1 MRRRCISAT
10 ITFSNYLGREKLY
23 SRVRPQ
29 RFVISALIV
38 VSSVSIQLLV
48 GTLESHGAAV
58 AQQPVQGSV
67 SSSEV
72 SRLLKEMTSSDDQV
86 RWQSLLQLQAVTPVS
101 STAVAVPSVI
111 NALLNDSSPAVRGQA
126 AEALSHLPYT
136 DASIKALFSVLNDPQ
151 EDVRWRAANSIPAKK
166 RFLPYIVRALKNQDW
181 EVVTRMLAKIE
192 TLGAEAV
199 SAVPALT
206 QELSDTN
213 PVVRSGAAR
222 ALLKIGAAAYAAGP
236 ALMTSLRKEQ
246 DPVARSCEV
255 RALVRTG
262 GATASDIP
270 DLIRLL
276 KDDRDP
282 STRYNAAK
290 IIGNL
295 GSVAQPALTD
305 LVITMNSDPNSLVRC
320 YCAEALGNIG
330 PAAQPAI
337 ADLIRFLED
346 RLKDNYRHQAA
357 VALGKIAP
365 ANDAKVTKVLLSAL
379 MDKSADVK
387 AYAARGLALLHAQDP
402 RVVPALQSL
411 ASDSDAKI
419 KRAASESLKQLA
431 LEAEVKSADE
441 QRSVDL
447 AALSSHDVLVRFS
460 VLRRLKAMLATRP
473 NEAPAYVAVDVAPDL
488 ILRLTKILSDSDQSN
503 RALAAE
509 SLGLMG
515 AKASA
520 AIPTLLVHLSS
531 SDHVSARCAARALAT
546 VGSGDSRV
554 IAELTRLLSAGGVG
568 ADAFADALAA
578 MGKPGVHGLVVGV
591 ESASPMSA
599 YYAAQALGTMGA
611 VAKDAVPALIA
622 VVEDTKSPVET
633 RSQAADALGKIDPNN
648 PEVAEQL
655 KKLEGEKILPSKP

>member
-1 MRRRCISAT
+1 MRHGAINAT
-10 ITFSNYLGREKLY
+10 ITFTNYLGRETLY
-23 SRVRPQ
+23 SRVFPQ
-29 RFVISALIV
+29 RFVISALFV
-38 VSSVSIQLLV
+38 AVCLQQLV
-48 GTLESHGAAV
+48 GTLETQGAAV
-58 AQQPVQGSV
+58 AQQPVQGNV

-72 SRLLKEMTSSDDQV
+72 SRLVKELTSPDDQV
-86 RWQSLLQLQAVTPVS
+86 RWQSLLQLQAVTPIS

-136 DASIKALFSVLNDPQ
+136 DASIKALFSVLTDPQ
-151 EDVRWRAANSIPAKK
+151 EDIRWRAANSIPAKK
-166 RFLPYIVRALKNQDW
+166 RFLPYIVKALKNQDW

-192 TLGAEAV
+192 ALGSEAV

-206 QELSDTN
+206 QELADSN

-246 DPVARSCEV
+246 DRVARSCEV

-262 GATASDIP
+262 GPTASDLP

-276 KDDRDP
+276 KDADP
-282 STRYNAAK
+282 STRYNVAK

-295 GSVAQPALTD
+295 GSVAQPAITD
-305 LVITMNSDPNSLVRC
+305 LVITMNTDPNSLVRC

-330 PAAQPAI
+330 PGAQPAI
-337 ADLIRFLED
+337 FDLVRFLED

-365 ANDAKVTKVLLSAL
+365 PNDPKVTKVLLVAL

-387 AYAARGLALLHAQDP
+387 AYAARGLALLHAQDAK
-402 RVVPALQSL
+402 VVPALQSL
-411 ASDSDAKI
+411 ANDADPKI
-419 KRAASESLKQLA
+419 RRAASESLKQLA
-431 LEAEVKSADE
+431 LDAEVKSADE
-441 QRSVDL
+441 ERSVDL

-460 VLRRLKAMLATRP
+460 ALRKLKAMLASRP

-488 ILRLTKILSDSDQSN
+488 ISRLSKILSDSDQSN

-515 AKASA
+515 TKAAA

-531 SDHVSARCAARALAT
+531 ADHASARCAARALAT
-546 VGSGDSRV
+546 VGIGDSHV

-568 ADAFADALAA
+568 ADAYADALAA
-578 MGKPGVHGLVVGV
+578 MGKAGVHGLIVGV

-599 YYAAQALGTMGA
+599 YYSAQALGSMGPFA
-611 VAKDAVPALIA
+611 REAVPALIA
-622 VVEDTKSPVET
+622 VVEDAKSPAAT
-633 RSQAADALGKIDPNN
+633 RWQAADALAKIDPDN
-648 PEVAEQL
+648 PSVAEKV
-655 KKLEGEKILPSKP
+655 KKLENPDLK